1 LLNHPIKA
9 LESDIIHPLNLNLQ
23 PSFAPLPLD
32 RRSFMRSGLNPHP
45 RCDPGGY
52 AAEKQIPISMSKL
65 KSLTVLVAV
74 MLASMNMS
82 FGGNKPLKV
91 YILVGQSNMQ
101 GHALPST
108 FPGMLVDP
116 ATKDLYK
123 KFVDESGNA
132 KVYEDVQVAS
142 LGRGNGP
149 LTTGFGPRGDKF
161 GPELG
166 FGVTIYDRLKEP
178 ALIIKASWGG
188 KNLSNDFRPPSSGPY
203 EFGEKQQQN
212 WSEERRKKHTEAT
225 GNYYRLMAE
234 HVKKVL
240 ADPGQYHPAYNE
252 DAGYEIAGFVWFQGW
267 NDMIDGETYPE
278 RGKPGS
284 YELYSKLLADF
295 ISDVR
300 KDFKAPEMPFVIGV
314 MGVDGLD
321 DEKKAFRDAM
331 AVPAAMPEFKGNV
344 IAVETAPFWD
354 DKLGELS
361 MRMWWSRNQRYDKEK
376 KYAEL
381 NKKILPLLKEEAAAK
396 QLKGAERRDKESEI
410 KAKIDSIVYSP
421 EELELM
427 KITISN
433 GPYHYLGSAKIVGPI
448 GEAFANALIDL
459 KQ

>member
-1 LLNHPIKA
+1 
-9 LESDIIHPLNLNLQ
+9 
-23 PSFAPLPLD
+23 
-32 RRSFMRSGLNPHP
+32 
-45 RCDPGGY
+45 
-52 AAEKQIPISMSKL
+52 MSKL
-65 KSLTVLVAV
+65 KSLTVWVAV

-101 GHALPST
+101 GHARPST

-132 KVYEDVQVAS
+132 KVYEDVRVAS

-149 LTTGFGPRGDKF
+149 LTIGFGPRGDKF

-203 EFGEKQQQN
+203 EFGEKQKQN

-225 GNYYRLMAE
+225 GYYYRLMAE

-295 ISDVR
+295 IRDVS

-314 MGVDGLD
+314 MGVDGFI
-321 DEKKAFRDAM
+321 DERKAFRDAM

-361 MRMWWSRNQRYDKEK
+361 MRMWWSRHQRYDKEK

-421 EELELM
+421 EELKLM

>member
-1 LLNHPIKA
+1 
-9 LESDIIHPLNLNLQ
+9 
-23 PSFAPLPLD
+23 
-32 RRSFMRSGLNPHP
+32 
-45 RCDPGGY
+45 
-52 AAEKQIPISMSKL
+52 MSKL
-65 KSLTVLVAV
+65 KSLTVWVAV
-74 MLASMNMS
+74 MLAAMNMS
-82 FGGNKPLKV
+82 FGDNKPLKV

-101 GHALPST
+101 GHARPST

-132 KVYEDVQVAS
+132 KVYEDVRVAS

-149 LTTGFGPRGDKF
+149 LTTGFGPKGDKF

-178 ALIIKASWGG
+178 ALIVKASWGG

-203 EFGEKQQQN
+203 EFGEKQKQN
-212 WSEERRKKHTEAT
+212 WSEERRKKHTEGT

-252 DAGYEIAGFVWFQGW
+252 DSGYEIAGFVWFQGW
-267 NDMIDGETYPE
+267 NDMIDGESYPE

>member
-1 LLNHPIKA
+1 
-9 LESDIIHPLNLNLQ
+9 
-23 PSFAPLPLD
+23 
-32 RRSFMRSGLNPHP
+32 
-45 RCDPGGY
+45 
-52 AAEKQIPISMSKL
+52 
-65 KSLTVLVAV
+65 
-74 MLASMNMS
+74 
-82 FGGNKPLKV
+82 
-91 YILVGQSNMQ
+91 
-101 GHALPST
+101 
-108 FPGMLVDP
+108 
-116 ATKDLYK
+116 
-123 KFVDESGNA
+123 
-132 KVYEDVQVAS
+132 
-142 LGRGNGP
+142 
-149 LTTGFGPRGDKF
+149 
-161 GPELG
+161 
-166 FGVTIYDRLKEP
+166 
-178 ALIIKASWGG
+178 
-188 KNLSNDFRPPSSGPY
+188 
-203 EFGEKQQQN
+203 
-212 WSEERRKKHTEAT
+212 
-225 GNYYRLMAE
+225 
-234 HVKKVL
+234 
-240 ADPGQYHPAYNE
+240 
-252 DAGYEIAGFVWFQGW
+252 
-267 NDMIDGETYPE
+267 
-278 RGKPGS
+278 
-284 YELYSKLLADF
+284 
-295 ISDVR
+295 
-300 KDFKAPEMPFVIGV
+300 